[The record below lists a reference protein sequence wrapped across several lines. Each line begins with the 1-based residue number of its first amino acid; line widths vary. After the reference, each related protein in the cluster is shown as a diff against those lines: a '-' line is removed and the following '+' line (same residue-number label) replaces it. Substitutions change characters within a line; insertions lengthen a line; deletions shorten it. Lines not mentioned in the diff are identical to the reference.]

1 MMKRLPAL
9 LLALVLTLSLA
20 ACGEKPTEVVPTPE
34 LSPEPEEVIWPT
46 TYCLGKAPA
55 SLDPAQYVSTDDATY
70 LVNLYSGLVAY
81 RRAGS
86 DTVELT
92 ADLCETLP
100 APTVN
105 EDGLP
110 VYTFRLRENLKWS
123 DGSKLTAA
131 DFVYAWNRVVK
142 TENADERYLFDC
154 IDGFEKG
161 ELNVTASSDG
171 RTLTVVLA
179 FSEPSFLKLLANP
192 AFFPVQKKAVDSG
205 DGWSLAPDRLAVSGP
220 FRLAEFAPTGMILE
234 KNERYWDA
242 KSVTADVLRFDFT
255 DDPTEAVEGW
265 RSGRYAMISTLPSEE
280 LQTLRQTY
288 ADDYYTASRV
298 GVYSLCFNLNDP
310 ALKDFTEVER
320 TQLRQ
325 ALSLLIDR
333 QYICDAIAKSGQ
345 IPASSYVPD
354 GITDADGSLFT
365 AHNGPAGKGGG
376 YYGVAAEDH
385 AENCRQAIKLLRAVA
400 DSSKKF
406 TVSKADRCVD
416 FPELKVLTSDSF
428 GHVDIANY
436 LRDLYADYGIK
447 VTISAPDLNTF
458 LSEREKGAYSITRSS
473 WTADYD
479 DPTLFLNLW
488 STSGNHIGLGWGEHA
503 NYRGYSATIAGE
515 KRKDLS
521 WMESYD
527 GLLYSIMSS
536 TDTIERYRLMHEAE
550 TLLMSTWAVCPLYL
564 YTDVYLATSELD
576 GMFTSPM
583 GAKYLVNVET
593 HDEMGNR

>member
-9 LLALVLTLSLA
+9 LLALVLLVSLA
-20 ACGEKPTEVVPTPE
+20 ACGAKPEEAAPTPE

-46 TYCLGKAPA
+46 TYCLGKAPT

-86 DTVELT
+86 DTVELA

-105 EDGLP
+105 EEGKP

-123 DGSKLTAA
+123 DGSELTAE
-131 DFVYAWNRVVK
+131 DFVYAWRRVVQM
-142 TENADERYLFDC
+142 ENADERYLFDC
-154 IDGFEKG
+154 FDGYEKG
-161 ELNVTASSDG
+161 ELNVTASEDG

-179 FSEPSFLKLLANP
+179 FSEPNFLKLLANP
-192 AFFPVQKKAVDSG
+192 VFFPVQKKAVDSG
-205 DGWSLAPDRLAVSGP
+205 DGWSLAPDRLSVSGP
-220 FRLAEFAPTGMILE
+220 FRVASFAPTGMVLQ
-234 KNERYWDA
+234 KNERYWNA
-242 KSVTADVLRFDFT
+242 AGVTADVLRFDFT
-255 DDPTEAVEGW
+255 DDPAEAAEGW
-265 RSGRYAMISTLPSEE
+265 LSGRYAMVDTLPSDQ
-280 LQTLRQTY
+280 LQALRETY
-288 ADDYYTASRV
+288 QNDYHTVSRV

-310 ALKDFTEVER
+310 ALKEFSEAER
-320 TQLRQ
+320 VQLRQ

-333 QYICDAIAKSGQ
+333 EYICEAIAKSGQ
-345 IPASSYVPD
+345 IPAAAYVPE

-365 AHNGPAGKGGG
+365 AHNGPDGKGGG
-376 YYGVAAEDH
+376 YYSAAPDDY
-385 AENCRQAIKLLRAVA
+385 AENCKQALKLLRAVA
-400 DSSKKF
+400 DSSGKF
-406 TVSKADRCVD
+406 TVSKADRCVG
-416 FPELKVLTSDSF
+416 FPELKVLTSDSY

-436 LRDLYADYGIK
+436 LSDLYADYGIK
-447 VTISAPDLNTF
+447 LTISAPDLNTF
-458 LSEREKGAYSITRSS
+458 LAEREKGEYSITRSS

-488 STSGNHIGLGWGEHA
+488 STSGNHIGLGWGVHA

-515 KRKDLS
+515 VRKDLS

-536 TDTIERYRLMHEAE
+536 NDPIERYRLMHEAE

-564 YTDVYLATSELD
+564 YTDVYLATGELD
-576 GMFTSPM
+576 GMYVSPM
-583 GAKYLVNVET
+583 GAKYLINVTT
-593 HDEMGNR
+593 HDEMGN